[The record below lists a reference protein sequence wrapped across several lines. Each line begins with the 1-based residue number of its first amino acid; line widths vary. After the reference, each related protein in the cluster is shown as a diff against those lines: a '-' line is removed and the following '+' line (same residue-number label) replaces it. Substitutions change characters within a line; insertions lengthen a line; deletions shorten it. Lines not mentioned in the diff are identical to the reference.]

1 MRVKNGTSRI
11 AKVGAIAV
19 FATGL
24 ALGSYSVANAD
35 TVESVS
41 VTPTSGLTNG
51 ATVQVSGSGLAPNST
66 FWIGECG
73 QVGADCLGDAGRV
86 LQVTSNSSGSIS
98 TPLTVVK
105 QFNGHKADGSTV
117 AIDCNT
123 VQCAVGVFTAD
134 ASNVGKVTISFQ

>member
-41 VTPTSGLTNG
+41 VTPTSGLADG
-51 ATVQVSGSGLAPNST
+51 ATVQVSGSGLAANST

-73 QVGADCLGDAGRV
+73 QVGAECLGDAGRV
-86 LQVTSNSSGSIS
+86 LQVTSDGSGSFS

-105 QFNGHKADGSTV
+105 QFNGHKLDGSTV
-117 AIDCNT
+117 AIDCNS
-123 VQCAVGVFTAD
+123 VQCSVGVFTAD
-134 ASNVGKVTISFQ
+134 TTNVGKVTISFQ